1 MGFRIESDQ
10 FSFLLKADILLCL
23 STLIGV
29 IFFCGICHFLIKIPK
44 RMVLVSFILIIGSGF
59 GCRLFILSP
68 TVCQPAILCF
78 YRN

>member
-29 IFFCGICHFLIKIPK
+29 IFFCAVLILRAYWNRHNEKDRRQDTCKKKNFL
-44 RMVLVSFILIIGSGF
+44 
-59 GCRLFILSP
+59 
-68 TVCQPAILCF
+68 T
-78 YRN
+78 